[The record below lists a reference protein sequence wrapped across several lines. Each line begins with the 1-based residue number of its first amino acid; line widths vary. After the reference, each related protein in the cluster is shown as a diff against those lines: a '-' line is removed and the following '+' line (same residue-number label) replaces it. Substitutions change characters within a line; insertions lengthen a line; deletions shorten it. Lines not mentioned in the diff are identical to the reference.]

1 MVRKTGPAAPGDRS
15 RPAVAYLRLLAY
27 VMYELRPNSP
37 AAPKETSAEHKV
49 GEFGDN
55 LGDTKHHPRIRLGL
69 LFALLEDIAIR
80 NEFRLSLD
88 HDSRSDKDKVKEG
101 KHAGL

>member
-69 LFALLEDIAIR
+69 LFAFFKNVSVR
-80 NEFRLSLD
+80 NELRLSLN
-88 HDSRSDKDKVKEG
+88 HHSGSDKDKVE
-101 KHAGL
+101 